1 MAQSAS
7 TETRFLEMHSGKWR
21 VVVSVPRSLQP
32 KLGTKLKR
40 SLDTDSLA
48 IANALK
54 WRVVAELK
62 AIIAEAQGEKSD
74 LREARTRAALNILK
88 RRRAIIDPLELNEIA
103 DETAH
108 VAAELLGDPIGTEAG
123 PDGELQEVFDPSREA
138 MANSFFD
145 VASGRAVPIDL
156 YRPDYLSQLKVKPRT
171 RADDERAVVLLAD
184 WCRTNS
190 IPATLQAITR
200 KVAMRFVDAMTNA
213 GNGRNPVTMKKYF
226 SRLSIYWQWLL
237 QREHVELNPW
247 QGIKRPTDTSP
258 HDEKERPF
266 TREEMMALLNGP
278 ASAAMHDLMRIGAL
292 TGARLDA
299 VVSLTVK
306 DCRDGLF
313 LFKPQKK
320 EPAPRVVPIHSSLLG
335 IVAARVAGKSEGD
348 DLFPE
353 WPPPKSSRSLRERS
367 FKASNAFTAYRRS
380 IGVDDC
386 VAGKR
391 RSLVN
396 FHSFRRWFITEAERA
411 GQPEH
416 IIAAVVG
423 HKRQGMTLGRY
434 SSGPAI
440 EQARVC
446 VEAVRLPEGNELAT
460 VAGSATS
467 H

>member
-1 MAQSAS
+1 MVQSAS
-7 TETRFLEMHSGKWR
+7 TDTRFLELHSGKWR
-21 VVVSVPRSLQP
+21 VVVSVPRNLQP

-40 SLDTDSLA
+40 ALDTDSLT
-48 IANALK
+48 IANTLK
-54 WRVVAELK
+54 WRVIAELK
-62 AIIAEAQGEKSD
+62 TIIAEAQGEKSD

-88 RRRAIIDPLELNEIA
+88 RRQAAIDPLELDEIA
-103 DETAH
+103 EE
-108 VAAELLGDPIGTEAG
+108 VAFVATELRGSPIGTEEG
-123 PDGELQEVFDPSREA
+123 PDGELQELFDPAREA
-138 MANSFFD
+138 MADSFFA
-145 VASGRAVPIDL
+145 VASGRAVPIEL
-156 YRPDYLSQLKVKPRT
+156 YRADYLSQLRVKART
-171 RADDERAVVLLAD
+171 RADDERAIAFLTD
-184 WCRTNS
+184 WCRANGV
-190 IPATLQAITR
+190 PATLQAITR
-200 KVAMRFVDAMTNA
+200 KIAMRFVDAVNSA
-213 GNGRNPVTMKKYF
+213 DNGRTPVTMKKYF

-247 QGIKRPTDTSP
+247 QGIKRPTDRSP

-266 TREEMMALLNGP
+266 THEEMTALLNGS
-278 ASAAMHDLMRIGAL
+278 ASEAMHDLMRIAAL

-299 VVSLTVK
+299 IVSLTVR
-306 DCRDGLF
+306 DCQDGLF

-320 EPAPRVVPIHSSLLG
+320 EPAPRAVPIHSSLEG
-335 IVAARVAGKSEGD
+335 IITARLAGKSEGD

-353 WPPPKSSRSLRERS
+353 WPPPKSSTSLRERS

-380 IGVDDC
+380 VGVDASVD
-386 VAGKR
+386 GKR

-440 EQARVC
+440 AQAREC
-446 VEAVRLPEGNELAT
+446 VESVRLPEANAPGA
-460 VAGSATS
+460 ARD
-467 H
+467 